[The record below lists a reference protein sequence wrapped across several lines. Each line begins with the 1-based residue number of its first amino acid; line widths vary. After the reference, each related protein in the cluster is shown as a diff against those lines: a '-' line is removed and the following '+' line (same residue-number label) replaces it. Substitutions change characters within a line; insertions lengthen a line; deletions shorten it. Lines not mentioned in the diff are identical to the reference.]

1 MEQADIK
8 TTVRSFYAGVA
19 KERQA
24 TCCKSKP
31 NPYGEQEDIVRELN
45 LGVSCGNPVALSSLQ
60 AGEVVLD
67 LGSGGGLDCF
77 LAAARVGEHGLVIG
91 VDMTPEMISKA
102 NANKAKLGV
111 ANVEFRLG
119 EIEHL
124 PVDSASVDVV
134 ISNCVL
140 NLVPD
145 KLAAFKE
152 IYRVLKPEG
161 RACISDVVLLSPL
174 PEDVQKDP
182 EAWAG
187 CIAGALLKE
196 TYVELS
202 QEAGFSRIEVMSE
215 TSFGKEGMDDRLKGK
230 LQSLS
235 YVLRK

>member
-1 MEQADIK
+1 
-8 TTVRSFYAGVA
+8 
-19 KERQA
+19 
-24 TCCKSKP
+24 
-31 NPYGEQEDIVRELN
+31 
-45 LGVSCGNPVALSSLQ
+45 
-60 AGEVVLD
+60 
-67 LGSGGGLDCF
+67 LDCF
-77 LAAARVGEHGLVIG
+77 LAAERVGEHGLVIG

-102 NANKAKLGV
+102 NGNKAKLGV

-119 EIEHL
+119 EIERL
-124 PVDSASVDVV
+124 PVDSSSVDVV

-152 IYRVLKPEG
+152 IHRVLKPEG

-202 QEAGFSRIEVMSE
+202 QEAGFSRIEIMSE